1 MVDIILYTHYT
12 DNCDQDVITDKV
24 GIGCHKTDIANIF
37 VLNTGYSS
45 QFRKKYWPIKGFR
58 IQKLA
63 FTMIKSCLNFDA
75 QTLWHA
81 PTRLTVEQ

>member
-24 GIGCHKTDIANIF
+24 GIRCHKTDIANIF

-45 QFRKKYWPIKGFR
+45 QFRKKY
-58 IQKLA
+58 
-63 FTMIKSCLNFDA
+63 
-75 QTLWHA
+75 
-81 PTRLTVEQ
+81 